1 MEHKTD
7 LIYTEGNITLLNRLI
22 RAAVALAMLG
32 SAMYSPANP
41 LDIVALLPLI
51 AIYPMFTAV
60 VGWDPVQFIINT
72 AQSQGR
78 RARVRLAARILL
90 AGISA
95 AMISATLMVSGE
107 LGWYSLLAL
116 AAIVPMFLAILGE
129 DPIEALCE
137 SSEHWRQVDE
147 TQREQPVNTVDN
159 RAMDENADSRESL
172 PPRKAA

>member
-1 MEHKTD
+1 MERETD
-7 LIYTEGNITLLNRLI
+7 MVYTEGDITPLNRLI
-22 RAAVALAMLG
+22 RAATALAMLG
-32 SAMYSPANP
+32 SAMHSPANP

-60 VGWDPVQFIINT
+60 VGWDPVQFIIDT
-72 AQSQGR
+72 AQSRGR
-78 RARVRLAARILL
+78 RATVRLAARILL
-90 AGISA
+90 AMISA
-95 AMISATLMVSGE
+95 AMIGTTLTVSGE

-137 SSEHWRQVDE
+137 SSEYLRRRDE
-147 TQREQPVNTVDN
+147 NQREQPVSPEDDRVK
-159 RAMDENADSRESL
+159 DENADSVESQ